1 MRATLYL
8 PNKPPQPM
16 TVEGLVL
23 HNLAADFTHVPEQ
36 VAVLL
41 GCSPGMV
48 DVLASGLGYVAYS
61 VFDSEDDVNL
71 EAMDAVTKVSGVSFD
86 LDDEDTILR
95 GVILIAQESSPITYG
110 DSVLRLTP

>member
-8 PNKPPQPM
+8 PNQLPQPVV
-16 TVEGLVL
+16 VEGIII
-23 HNLAADFTHVPEQ
+23 HSLASEFAHVPEQ

-41 GCSPGMV
+41 GCVPNMV

-61 VFDSEDDVNL
+61 VFDSEDEVNL
-71 EAMDAVTKVSGVSFD
+71 EAMSAITKVLGVSFD

-95 GVILIAQESSPITYG
+95 GAILIAQESSSMAYG
-110 DSVLRLTP
+110 DSAPSLTP